1 MEEKLAESS
10 KEGRTRAE
18 GPSPAA
24 GAGFWDGSQVGQ
36 EGQRAVLTGIVDTSE
51 AQRDVGNRALIPV
64 GRIFRKVGV
73 KAAGTPGKS
82 VGPQ

>member
-1 MEEKLAESS
+1 MLS
-10 KEGRTRAE
+10 
-18 GPSPAA
+18 
-24 GAGFWDGSQVGQ
+24 
-36 EGQRAVLTGIVDTSE
+36 LTGIADTSE
-51 AQRDVGNRALIPV
+51 AQRNVGNRALIPV